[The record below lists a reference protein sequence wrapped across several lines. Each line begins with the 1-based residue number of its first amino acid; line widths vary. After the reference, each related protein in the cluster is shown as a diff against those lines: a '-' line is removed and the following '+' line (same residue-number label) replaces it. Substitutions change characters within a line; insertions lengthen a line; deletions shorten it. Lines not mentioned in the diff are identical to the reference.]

1 MGRPFA
7 QVASFG
13 AVGRALGSGCAAG
26 EVSLNTVG
34 GACGGLMKMHH
45 IRLHY
50 QCTKTPVTK
59 PTIELFYFT
68 DSLFYVFSL
77 FGETN
82 HGVISRNLILPTRP
96 TMADLLRASLPSPKL
111 FTSLGCIQHANA
123 PRRRTDQ
130 K

>member
-1 MGRPFA
+1 
-7 QVASFG
+7 
-13 AVGRALGSGCAAG
+13 
-26 EVSLNTVG
+26 
-34 GACGGLMKMHH
+34 MKMHH

-59 PTIELFYFT
+59 PTLELCYCT
-68 DSLFYVFSL
+68 DSLFNYAFSL

-82 HGVISRNLILPTRP
+82 HGVISRNLMPTRP
-96 TMADLLRASLPSPKL
+96 TMADLLRASLPNPKL
-111 FTSLGCIQHANA
+111 CTSLGCIQHANA